1 MQSKDQILSNI
12 QCVHFVPYSW
22 DYVNIYWIFFVL
34 VRFFCIKLVKEQRI
48 RSAMQCRCVDLFP
61 SQKAPT
67 TKTIRFLGEPGVDL
81 LDCGE
86 LFRAYLTQ
94 CSVQQKSGLQATTW
108 TKWTSG
114 FTHRYYFSSL
124 DSLYNLW
131 ISKHSSLIFLFAKE
145 FIFIFQC
152 LIVNFRYRVGCQR
165 ERAWMYN
172 LACESDL
179 TPLSSNVL
187 FGIHFIF
194 WLTWTFN
201 VNQNGHLMRSIPPLC
216 SRDAVMFQCTFLRIN
231 FLLFLYGTQLNLMCS
246 LQFIKLTGYLRVRL
260 MSSVLCAD
268 CSDTRV
274 LTLTCIPCT
283 YIYIYYAMNW

>member
-1 MQSKDQILSNI
+1 MLTLDI
-12 QCVHFVPYSW
+12 
-22 DYVNIYWIFFVL
+22 VL
-34 VRFFCIKLVKEQRI
+34 VVRE
-48 RSAMQCRCVDLFP
+48 
-61 SQKAPT
+61 
-67 TKTIRFLGEPGVDL
+67 
-81 LDCGE
+81 
-86 LFRAYLTQ
+86 
-94 CSVQQKSGLQATTW
+94 
-108 TKWTSG
+108 
-114 FTHRYYFSSL
+114 
-124 DSLYNLW
+124 
-131 ISKHSSLIFLFAKE
+131 
-145 FIFIFQC
+145 
-152 LIVNFRYRVGCQR
+152 R

-194 WLTWTFN
+194 WFTWTFN
-201 VNQNGHLMRSIPPLC
+201 VNQNGYLMRSIPPLC

-231 FLLFLYGTQLNLMCS
+231 FLLFLYGTQLNFMCS

-283 YIYIYYAMNW
+283 YIYIYIMQWIGREKKIFFNSTNHKFFFFVELAVHRCRLYIYIIYMYVLCILSFFVEYIENVCWSRT